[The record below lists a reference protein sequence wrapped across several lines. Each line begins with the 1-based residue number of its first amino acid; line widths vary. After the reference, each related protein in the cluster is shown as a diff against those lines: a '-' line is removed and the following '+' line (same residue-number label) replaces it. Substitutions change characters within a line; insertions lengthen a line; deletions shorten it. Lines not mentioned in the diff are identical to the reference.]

1 MLKMKINKNIK
12 QGIALLVISI
22 ALNSCNE
29 YIQEDAYS
37 DVTSETFLNEDN
49 ADQLVVGVYT
59 ATRATYR
66 NHGYKFEGTD
76 IFTTKNE
83 LFSFSSTNDYTNFV
97 APETNG
103 IWTSNYNVVAKANTA
118 INRYENQIS
127 WSDNN
132 LGIKAY
138 GIAQARALRALAF
151 FNLVV
156 QYGGVELGLEEPL
169 SIRNDYTR
177 STEEETFS
185 LIISELE
192 AAIPNLEN
200 EPATGRFSKRA
211 AQHLLSEVYLTRAYK
226 SFAGSNDFQTAADL
240 AVQAIG
246 SYDIRSQSFA
256 QVFDYDNQVN
266 PEILFAAQW
275 ENNEFTEDRNNNKH
289 SLFMYG
295 VQELPGVSR
304 ANQYGVSDGSQM
316 MTPYF
321 YSLFED
327 NDSREDATIHRVLY
341 ADEDSSWGDDT
352 IVPGDTIVYFPK
364 QALDLTELTDK
375 LDRYWVYQPD
385 QYLHGKPADIAG
397 VNYLYS
403 TGLFTHF
410 PIMKKFDDEVYFDQN
425 GGARDTF
432 IFRVAGT
439 HLLAAEAF
447 LGAGNTAQALFHLN
461 RVRERATGVAD
472 HYSTIDL
479 EDILV
484 ENALELAGED
494 NRWAVLKRMGK
505 LEERINLYNPH
516 VIDHGAFDSS
526 KHLLR
531 PIPTREIALSPNTM
545 VQNPNY

>member
-1 MLKMKINKNIK
+1 MKINKNIK
-12 QGIALLVISI
+12 QGIALLVFSI
-22 ALNSCNE
+22 VLNSCNE
-29 YIQEDAYS
+29 FIQEDAYS
-37 DVTSETFLNEDN
+37 DVTSETFINEGN

-59 ATRATYR
+59 ATRDYYR
-66 NHGYKFEGTD
+66 NHSYKFEGTD
-76 IFTTKNE
+76 LFTTKSE
-83 LFSFSSTNDYTNFV
+83 LSSFSSSNDYNNFV

-103 IWTSNYNVVAKANTA
+103 VWSSNYNVIAKANTA
-118 INRYENQIS
+118 INRFENQIS
-127 WSDNN
+127 WSDAN
-132 LGIKAY
+132 LDAKAY

-151 FNLVV
+151 FNLAV
-156 QYGGVELGLEEPL
+156 QYGGVALDLEEPL

-192 AAIPNLEN
+192 AAIPTLED
-200 EPATGRFSKRA
+200 EPETGRFSKRA

-226 SFAGSNDFQTAADL
+226 SFAGSNDFQSAADL
-240 AVQAIG
+240 AVQAIDG
-246 SYDIRSQSFA
+246 YDIRSQSFA
-256 QVFDYDNQVN
+256 DVFAYDNQVN
-266 PEILFAAQW
+266 DEILFAAQW
-275 ENNEFTEDRNNNKH
+275 ENNEFTDDRNNNKH
-289 SLFMYG
+289 SLFMFG

-304 ANQYGVSDGSQM
+304 SNQYGVSSGNQM

-321 YSLFED
+321 YSLFAA
-327 NDSREDATIHRVLY
+327 NDTREDATIHRVLY
-341 ADEDSSWGDDT
+341 ADEEAAWGDDT
-352 IVPGDTIVYFPK
+352 IVPGDTVVYFPK
-364 QALDLTELTDK
+364 QALDVTELTDK

-385 QYLHGKPADIAG
+385 QYLFGKPNDIPG

-410 PIMKKFDDEVYFDQN
+410 PIMKKFEDEVYNDEN

-447 LGAGNTAQALFHLN
+447 LGAGNTTEALFHLN

-472 HYSTIDL
+472 HYAAIDL
-479 EDILV
+479 DVIL
-484 ENALELAGED
+484 EERALELAGEA

-531 PIPTREIALSPNTM
+531 PIPTRELALSPNTM
-545 VQNPNY
+545 EQNPNY

>member
-1 MLKMKINKNIK
+1 MKINKNIK

-226 SFAGSNDFQTAADL
+226 SFSGSNDFQTAADL

-479 EDILV
+479 DDILV

>member
-1 MLKMKINKNIK
+1 MKINKNIK
-12 QGIALLVISI
+12 QGITLLVFSI
-22 ALNSCNE
+22 VLNSCNE

-66 NHGYKFEGTD
+66 NHSYKFEGTD
-76 IFTTKNE
+76 IFTAKNE
-83 LFSFSSTNDYTNFV
+83 LFSFNSTNDYTNFV

-103 IWTSNYNVVAKANTA
+103 VWSSNYNVVAKANTA
-118 INRYENQIS
+118 INRFENQIS

-132 LGIKAY
+132 LDAKAY

-151 FNLVV
+151 FNLTV
-156 QYGGVELGLEEPL
+156 QYGGVDLGLEEPL

-177 STEEETFS
+177 STEEATYS

-192 AAIPNLEN
+192 AAIPNLED
-200 EPATGRFSKRA
+200 EPETGRFSKRA

-327 NDSREDATIHRVLY
+327 NDTREDATIHRVLY
-341 ADEDSSWGDDT
+341 ADEDAGWGDDT
-352 IVPGDTIVYFPK
+352 IVPGDTVVYFPK

-375 LDRYWVYQPD
+375 LERYWVYQPD
-385 QYLHGKPADIAG
+385 QYLYGKPADITG

-479 EDILV
+479 DDILV
-484 ENALELAGED
+484 ENALERAGED

>member
-1 MLKMKINKNIK
+1 MKINKNIK
-12 QGIALLVISI
+12 QGITLLVFSI
-22 ALNSCNE
+22 VLNSCNE

-66 NHGYKFEGTD
+66 NHSYKFEGTD
-76 IFTTKNE
+76 IFTAKNE
-83 LFSFSSTNDYTNFV
+83 LFSFNSTNDYTNFV

-103 IWTSNYNVVAKANTA
+103 VWSSNYNVVAKANTA
-118 INRYENQIS
+118 INRFENQIS

-132 LGIKAY
+132 LDAKAY

-151 FNLVV
+151 FNLTV
-156 QYGGVELGLEEPL
+156 QYGGVDLGLEEPL

-177 STEEETFS
+177 STEEATYS

-192 AAIPNLEN
+192 AAIPNLED
-200 EPATGRFSKRA
+200 EPETGRFSKRA

-327 NDSREDATIHRVLY
+327 NDTREDATIHRVLY
-341 ADEDSSWGDDT
+341 ADEDAAWGDDT
-352 IVPGDTIVYFPK
+352 IVPGDTVVYFPK

-375 LDRYWVYQPD
+375 LERYWVYQPD
-385 QYLHGKPADIAG
+385 QYLYGKPADITG

-447 LGAGNTAQALFHLN
+447 LGAGNTAQGLFHLN

-479 EDILV
+479 DDILV

-505 LEERINLYNPH
+505 LEERINSYNPH

>member
-1 MLKMKINKNIK
+1 MKINKNIK
-12 QGIALLVISI
+12 QGITLLVFSI
-22 ALNSCNE
+22 VLNSCNE

-66 NHGYKFEGTD
+66 NHSYKFEGTD
-76 IFTTKNE
+76 IFTAKNE
-83 LFSFSSTNDYTNFV
+83 LFSFNSTNDYTNFV

-103 IWTSNYNVVAKANTA
+103 VWSSNYNVVAKANTA
-118 INRYENQIS
+118 INRFENQIS

-132 LGIKAY
+132 LDAKAY

-151 FNLVV
+151 FNLTV
-156 QYGGVELGLEEPL
+156 QYGGVDLGLEEPL

-177 STEEETFS
+177 STEEATYS

-192 AAIPNLEN
+192 AAIPNLED
-200 EPATGRFSKRA
+200 EPETGRFSKRA

-327 NDSREDATIHRVLY
+327 NDTREDATIHRVLY
-341 ADEDSSWGDDT
+341 ADEDAGWGDDT
-352 IVPGDTIVYFPK
+352 IVPGDTVVYFPK

-375 LDRYWVYQPD
+375 LERYWVYQPD
-385 QYLHGKPADIAG
+385 QYLYGKPADITG

-479 EDILV
+479 DDILV

>member
-1 MLKMKINKNIK
+1 MKINKNIK

-494 NRWAVLKRMGK
+494 NRWAILKRMGK

>member
-1 MLKMKINKNIK
+1 MKINKNIK
-12 QGIALLVISI
+12 QGITLLVFSI
-22 ALNSCNE
+22 VLNSCNE

-66 NHGYKFEGTD
+66 NHSYKFEGTD
-76 IFTTKNE
+76 IFTAKNE
-83 LFSFSSTNDYTNFV
+83 LFSFNSTNDYTNFV

-103 IWTSNYNVVAKANTA
+103 VWSSNYNVVAKANTA
-118 INRYENQIS
+118 INRFENQIS

-132 LGIKAY
+132 LDAKAY

-151 FNLVV
+151 FNLTV
-156 QYGGVELGLEEPL
+156 QYGGVDLGLEEPL

-177 STEEETFS
+177 STEEATYS

-192 AAIPNLEN
+192 AAIPNLED
-200 EPATGRFSKRA
+200 EPETGRFSKRA

-275 ENNEFTEDRNNNKH
+275 ENNEFTEDRNNNKQ

-327 NDSREDATIHRVLY
+327 NDTREDATIHRVLY
-341 ADEDSSWGDDT
+341 ADEDAGWGDDT
-352 IVPGDTIVYFPK
+352 IVPGDTVVYFPK

-375 LDRYWVYQPD
+375 LERYWVYQPD
-385 QYLHGKPADIAG
+385 QYLYGKPADITG

-479 EDILV
+479 DDILV